1 MQPLINSMQAL
12 PPELLWVG
20 LLLFSFASLLAM
32 LRFFGVWG
40 VTIYMCV
47 ALIAANLQVLKTVQF
62 SLWESPV
69 ALGTVL
75 FSTTFLSTDILTEYF
90 GPKAARRAVLLGFAG
105 MLLLTVFMLL
115 AIGFTPL
122 AEEMRNSEWSWGL
135 ENHDHL
141 TALFTPIPSI
151 LLAGFIAYL
160 TSQILDIWIYQ
171 RIRTMTHGKLKWLR
185 NNASTWISALVDN
198 IIFSILAW
206 VILAP
211 EPMQWS
217 VVWKTYIFGTYFLRI
232 GIALLDT
239 PILYLAGHCL
249 PKTQD
254 SSKNIE
260 S

>member
-1 MQPLINSMQAL
+1 METLTHSMQTI

-20 LLLFSFASLLAM
+20 LLLFAFGSLLTI
-32 LRFFGVWG
+32 LRLFGVWG

-62 SLWESPV
+62 SLWDAPV

-75 FSTTFLSTDILTEYF
+75 FSTTFLCTDVLTEYF

-115 AIGFTPL
+115 AIGFSPL
-122 AEEMRNSEWSWGL
+122 PEEMRNTEWGWGL
-135 ENHDHL
+135 ENHEHL
-141 TALFTPIPSI
+141 TSLFLPIPSI
-151 LLAGFIAYL
+151 FLAGFIAYL

-171 RIRTMTHGKLKWLR
+171 RIRTITHGKFKWLR

-206 VILAP
+206 VILAA
-211 EPMQWS
+211 EPMQWG

-232 GIALLDT
+232 GVALLDT
-239 PILYLAGHCL
+239 PILYLAGYCL
-249 PKTQD
+249 PKEQD
-254 SSKNIE
+254 SVENIK
-260 S
+260 